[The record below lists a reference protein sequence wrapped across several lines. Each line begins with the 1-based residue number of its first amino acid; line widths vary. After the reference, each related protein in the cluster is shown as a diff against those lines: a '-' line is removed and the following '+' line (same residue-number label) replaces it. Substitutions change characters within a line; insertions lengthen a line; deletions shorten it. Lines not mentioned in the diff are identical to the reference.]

1 MLSRVARSGAAR
13 AGFATAAASSDAS
26 SPGVRGAFRT
36 VVALGLAGATAF
48 VVEDTL
54 NDLALWRICRN
65 RAAPVIDAH
74 PRLRRSLGTPF
85 RSEAWWNSSV
95 TTRGRGNLASCVFL
109 VDGARAS
116 CDVQVTMI
124 RAPSRGVAAYLPN
137 LARNLAN
144 PEAWRVSRM
153 EAILPHEREAGLPGR
168 VNLLQDPEP
177 KGAVLDERRKGNRR
191 RWLRWPRWLGGGR
204 NER

>member
-1 MLSRVARSGAAR
+1 MTWSAALDLSVAPRDALRTVARRRGVSA
-13 AGFATAAASSDAS
+13 FASSSPPSPPETPAS
-26 SPGVRGAFRT
+26 
-36 VVALGLAGATAF
+36 
-48 VVEDTL
+48 
-54 NDLALWRICRN
+54 
-65 RAAPVIDAH
+65 
-74 PRLRRSLGTPF
+74 RLRRSLGTPC

-95 TTRGRGNLASCVFL
+95 ATRGRGNLASCVFL